1 MWTTYVSKVSE
12 ILSGL
17 VVTDHAGVPLPPAD
31 GFARW
36 VALAMN
42 RRPGFSIHMIG
53 NGASS
58 SLASHFAADVTKN
71 CGIGAGV
78 FTDPALL
85 TALSNDHGYEN
96 AFAIA
101 LTRYANQGD
110 LIVAI
115 SSSGES
121 PNILNACRE
130 AARMGVDIVTL
141 SAKKSTNTLRALGA
155 LNFYVDGPSFS
166 LAESAHAVILHHW
179 IDCLESV
186 CTGGGKS

>member
-1 MWTTYVSKVSE
+1 MWNTYISKVNE

-17 VVTDHAGVPLPPAD
+17 TVTDQSGAPIPVAEA
-31 GFARW
+31 FSRW
-36 VALAMN
+36 VMLAMN
-42 RRPGFSIHMIG
+42 PRPGFSIHLVG

-58 SLASHFAADVTKN
+58 SLASHIAADITKN
-71 CGIGAGV
+71 CRIGAGV

-130 AARMGVDIVTL
+130 AGTMGVDIVTL
-141 SAKKSTNTLRALGA
+141 SAKKSTNTLRTLGL
-155 LNFYVDGPSFS
+155 LNFYVAGPSFS

-179 IDCLESV
+179 IDCLESASR
-186 CTGGGKS
+186 GGDS